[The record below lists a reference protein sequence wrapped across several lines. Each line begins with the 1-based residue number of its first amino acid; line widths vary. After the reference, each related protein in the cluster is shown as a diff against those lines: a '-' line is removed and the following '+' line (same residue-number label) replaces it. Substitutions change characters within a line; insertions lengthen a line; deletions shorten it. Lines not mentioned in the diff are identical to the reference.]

1 MAIDDITDP
10 GAVRRAVDEFRELG
24 QGGFLDKYAFG
35 ASRGWMLRTD
45 DGREYDAKAIL
56 GAAHGYQHPSQG
68 PLTWRDF
75 HGGMARARK

>member
-10 GAVRRAVDEFRELG
+10 GAVRRAVDEFHELG

-45 DGREYDAKAIL
+45 DGREYDAKGDCQKFRVRGRVDHHAVTNL
-56 GAAHGYQHPSQG
+56 PSNI
-68 PLTWRDF
+68 
-75 HGGMARARK
+75 MAN